1 MEVAVGRTEERSGVA
16 LVSAGHDVTAF
27 RVHSG
32 HLPPSPS
39 TISVSKYS
47 VFITLRDGLPRKY
60 LKRHIVARRN

>member
-1 MEVAVGRTEERSGVA
+1 VA

-32 HLPPSPS
+32 TYPPLPP
-39 TISVSKYS
+39 ISVSKYS
-47 VFITLRDGLPRKY
+47 VFIALRDVLPRKY